1 MRKVIMT
8 IATAIA
14 LAFAPLAMAGA
25 NNTTATEQVATSK
38 TTVNLA
44 NSKQTSVKWTAKNGQ
59 TYTVY
64 VSRNGKAFVVRT
76 SAKSGNEYRY
86 YNLPEGIK
94 QQAINSVNNNK

>member
-1 MRKVIMT
+1 MRKVIIT
-8 IATAIA
+8 IAAAIA
-14 LAFAPLAMAGA
+14 LTFAPMAMAGV
-25 NNTTATEQVATSK
+25 NNTTATEQVATAK

-76 SAKSGNEYRY
+76 SAKTGNEYRY
-86 YNLPEGIK
+86 YNLPEDIK
-94 QQAINSVNNNK
+94 QQAINSVTNNK

>member
-14 LAFAPLAMAGA
+14 LAFAPMAMAGA
-25 NNTTATEQVATSK
+25 NNTTATEQTTATNK
-38 TTVNLA
+38 RVNLA
-44 NSKQTSVKWTAKNGQ
+44 NSKQTPVKWTAKNGQ

-64 VSRNGKAFVVRT
+64 VSRNSKAFVVRT
-76 SAKSGNEYRY
+76 SAKTGNEYRY
-86 YNLPEGIK
+86 YNLPEDIK

>member
-1 MRKVIMT
+1 MRKVIMN
-8 IATAIA
+8 IAAAIA
-14 LAFAPLAMAGA
+14 LTFAPMAAAG
-25 NNTTATEQVATSK
+25 NNTTTATEQTTATNK
-38 TTVNLA
+38 RVNLA

-76 SAKSGNEYRY
+76 SAKTGNEYRY
-86 YNLPEGIK
+86 YNLPEDIK

>member
-14 LAFAPLAMAGA
+14 LAFAPMAMAGA
-25 NNTTATEQVATSK
+25 NNTTATEQVTASK

-44 NSKQTSVKWTAKNGQ
+44 NSKQSSVKWTARNGQ

-76 SAKSGNEYRY
+76 SAKTGNEYRY
-86 YNLPEGIK
+86 YNLPEDIK

>member
-1 MRKVIMT
+1 MKKFIMT

-14 LAFAPLAMAGA
+14 LAFAPMAMAGA
-25 NNTTATEQVATSK
+25 NNNTTATEQVATAK

-44 NSKQTSVKWTAKNGQ
+44 NSKQTSVTYTAKNGQ

-76 SAKSGNEYRY
+76 SAKTGNEYRY
-86 YNLPEGIK
+86 YNLPEDIK
-94 QQAINSVNNNK
+94 QQAINSVNNK